1 MPYIKIWIHLI
12 WTTKNRY
19 PFLKNQ
25 IRSQVI
31 SHIRENAK
39 KKDIHLD
46 FINAV
51 EEHVHSLISLNAD
64 QSIAKVAQL
73 LKGESSHWINKNKLT
88 LTEFG
93 WQDEYEA
100 YFRANPVLE
109 VFYEDL
115 VSNTQEEC
123 DRILRFLNV
132 PRRKLSAGTVERQRR
147 KPKQEII
154 ANLSELKTAFESAAA
169 AGDIPPEWMTFLEE
183 ETV

>member
-19 PFLKNQ
+19 PFIKKQ

-39 KKDIHLD
+39 KKYIHLD

-88 LTEFG
+88 PTEFG
-93 WQDEYEA
+93 WQDEYIA
-100 YFRANPVLE
+100 
-109 VFYEDL
+109 
-115 VSNTQEEC
+115 VSVSHSIVNKVREYIKNQEEHH
-123 DRILRFLNV
+123 
-132 PRRKLSAGTVERQRR
+132 RKKS
-147 KPKQEII
+147 
-154 ANLSELKTAFESAAA
+154 F
-169 AGDIPPEWMTFLEE
+169 EE
-183 ETV
+183 EYQLFLKKYGFDILGKTKG